1 MSETPKHLDSLLRRW
16 PYEFGEV
23 SARVVQGGDGRKVVQ
38 LRVDMGVL
46 QMETTGRPDGARP
59 GGCDTYYDHLLSL
72 AFEEGPSFQLD
83 AERCLE
89 IDREFLQF
97 FHRRICWL
105 ALREFERAAAD
116 AEHSLKLM
124 DFSTA
129 HAPSQQWA
137 EMHEQYRPF
146 VLFHRIQATALAQL
160 EKDKA
165 RAAIGALDAGL
176 EELRKVYAEGPLEDS
191 DDFDGDDLVLSLR
204 EMKGAIAEHY
214 RVKPSLAEQLNQAV
228 ASEKYELAARLRDRI
243 ARQHRSTL

>member
-1 MSETPKHLDSLLRRW
+1 MSEAPEHLDYLLRRW

-23 SARVVQGGDGRKVVQ
+23 SARVVMGVDGRSVLQ

-46 QMETTGRPDGARP
+46 QMETTGRPDGTRP
-59 GGCDTYYDHLLSL
+59 GGFDTYYDYLLSL
-72 AFEEGPSFQLD
+72 AFEEGQSFELN

-105 ALREFERAAAD
+105 ALRDFERAAAD
-116 AEHSLKLM
+116 AEHTLALM
-124 DFSTA
+124 NFSTA
-129 HAPSQQWA
+129 HAPSEQWA

-165 RAAIGALDAGL
+165 GAAIGVLDAGL
-176 EELRKVYAEGPLEDS
+176 EELRKVYVEGPLEEA
-191 DDFDGDDLVLSLR
+191 DDFDDDDLVLSLR
-204 EMKGAIAEHY
+204 EMKDAIAEHY
-214 RVKPSLAEQLNQAV
+214 RVKPSLAEQLDQAV

-243 ARQHRSTL
+243 ARQRRPSL